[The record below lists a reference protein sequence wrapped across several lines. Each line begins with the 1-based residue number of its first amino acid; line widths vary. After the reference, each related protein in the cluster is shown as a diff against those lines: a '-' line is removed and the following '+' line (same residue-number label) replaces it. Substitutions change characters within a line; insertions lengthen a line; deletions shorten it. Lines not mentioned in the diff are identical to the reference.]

1 MSDVAAVASAA
12 ALLDAGRPEDALR
25 ALQGPL
31 TRSPDD
37 HDTLVLAASSLL
49 RLDRFP
55 EAEATVRHAL
65 AHGQSAGALQVL
77 ALAAG
82 RRGDRATL
90 WEAMTEAVH
99 LAPTDWNV
107 HASVVVAAVATQRY
121 RDAVLAGQTA
131 VRLAPDAPGAHVALG
146 DALLA
151 SNKVQQALEAYG
163 TALGLDPT
171 STAARTGIARA
182 QVTAR
187 RPGEGAAR
195 LVDLLA
201 EDPSSIA
208 QRKQLFLAVD
218 HLSTL
223 TMLPLGSAVLGTMA
237 ALSWAPGHGV
247 LSSAT
252 GSLVASGVNA
262 LAVALVVVAQ
272 VRFFRSTAHRLRPI
286 VRSVRRY
293 GIAIM
298 ARWEALM
305 LVTVLCALVA
315 AFPGPAQVF
324 LTVPA
329 LVFLLLSFAYQ
340 SRAHAELSGTLH
352 RRERQRQ
359 RR

>member
-1 MSDVAAVASAA
+1 MTDVAAVASAD

-37 HDTLVLAASSLL
+37 HDVLVLAARALL
-49 RLDRFP
+49 QLDRDQD
-55 EAEATVRHAL
+55 AEATVRHAL

-82 RRGDRATL
+82 RQGDRATL

-99 LAPTDWNV
+99 LAPTDWDV
-107 HASVVVAAVATQRY
+107 HATVVIAAVATQRY
-121 RDAVLAGQTA
+121 REAVLAGETA

-151 SNKVQQALEAYG
+151 SNKVQHALEAYG
-163 TALGLDPT
+163 TALGIDPT
-171 STAARTGIARA
+171 SIAARTGIARA
-182 QVTAR
+182 QVAAR
-187 RPGEGAAR
+187 RPGDAAAR

-208 QRKQLFLAVD
+208 QRRQLFLAVD

-223 TMLPLGSAVLGTMA
+223 SMLPLGFAVLGTMA
-237 ALSWAPGHGV
+237 AVGWAPEHGV
-247 LSSAT
+247 LSPGT
-252 GSLVASGVNA
+252 GSIVASGLNA

-315 AFPGPAQVF
+315 AFPGRAQVVV
-324 LTVPA
+324 TVPA

-352 RRERQRQ
+352 RRD
-359 RR
+359 RRRR